1 MYDLFLF
8 LKMLINFNSI
18 LIFDILSAALS
29 TVVTSVQNLDLDPD
43 LVAKLPKT
51 VSELLNKAIGLLSG
65 DNLNIL
71 EVLSDV
77 ITLVQEALD
86 IVQDTVPALTP
97 LIFVLQALLTVLNL
111 LLLLAQLTSPGSSG
125 LLSLLALV
133 KIILRLIVA
142 AIQLG

>member
-133 KIILRLIVA
+133 KIILQLIVA